1 MKKNSRSYNIILSV
15 ILLFGLIAACC
26 LVVDCKITV
35 QEGLENSNEAFI
47 DIDNCTSGSSCYNVL
62 VEAEQKDK
70 LIENE
75 ISKMDEA
82 LKKIMKQMQASGKKH
97 SAATRNRANSAD
109 LSKATKEKEEEET
122 STPSGL

>member
-1 MKKNSRSYNIILSV
+1 MEYLLIFDIFSVSYVYYGLL
-15 ILLFGLIAACC
+15 LLFLS
-26 LVVDCKITV
+26 L
-35 QEGLENSNEAFI
+35 L
-47 DIDNCTSGSSCYNVL
+47 L